1 MVIKGVTHP
10 VPTEYAK
17 RIYDEG
23 KDVFVC
29 KSYLERVS
37 PGDKF
42 VIYESHGARAYTGWA
57 DIVSIQKMP
66 RKKIIEEYSDRL
78 MLTEDEF
85 MEYSK
90 GRREMT
96 IIELKNFEKFKTP
109 VKPKRFVSIGG
120 KYIREDEYKMIE
132 ENRG

>member
-1 MVIKGVTHP
+1 MIIKGVTHP

-29 KSYLERVS
+29 KPYLGRVS

-42 VIYESHGARAYTGWA
+42 VIYESHGAKAYTGWA

-66 RKKIIEEYSDRL
+66 KRKIISEYGERL

-85 MEYSK
+85 RDYSRDRK
-90 GRREMT
+90 EMT
-96 IIELKNFEKFKTP
+96 IIEFKNFEKFRAP
-109 VKPKRFVSIGG
+109 VKPKRFISIGG
-120 KYIREDEYKMIE
+120 KYIREDEYKMVE